1 MPLPIKKDNMQPMKT
16 ETISSEEITLHWN
29 LSRERVTLGGALT
42 LRAECEIVSKLNG
55 QRIFNI
61 LITPG
66 TNSTQAVDSI
76 FETVFNSS
84 MLVFNIIETA
94 DEKFL
99 YPDSYLTFEGYLFSY
114 STERIASL
122 VETCKVAPKL
132 TWSKEIYSE
141 VDKILATLHQEFIC
155 MSFKNSGLSIME
167 GDAEIAIWQEVVR
180 TVSIELGKSVVIVG
194 NDPITEDFS
203 QNPCV
208 RFLGREGTSLATQLA
223 LSERARLYVG
233 MASGMASSATFSD
246 TPYLLYKHPEYHAE
260 LMNRELGESDSLPCA
275 NDQQKLIR
283 KIPNTSDVIDSIRG
297 ILSK

>member
-1 MPLPIKKDNMQPMKT
+1 MQPMKT

-29 LSRERVTLGGALT
+29 LSRERITLGGALM

-55 QRIFNI
+55 QRIFNT

-76 FETVFNSS
+76 FDTVFNSS
-84 MLVFNIIETA
+84 TLVFNIIETA

-99 YPDSYLTFEGYLFSY
+99 YPDSYLTFDRYLFSY

-155 MSFKNSGLSIME
+155 MSFKNSGLSIMK

-208 RFLGREGTSLATQLA
+208 RFLGREGASLATQLA

-233 MASGMASSATFSD
+233 MASGMASSVTFSD

-260 LMNRELGESDSLPCA
+260 LMNRELREFDSLPWA
-275 NDQQKLIR
+275 NYQQKLIR